1 MSHNTNGGSDPA
13 QKTGQQSQ
21 DALRHQQDVAHHKV
35 HKSPPSAAAD
45 TRNGQQSQG
54 RSQTDD
60 TASNES
66 EAGQQPEIPKVGSR
80 DAPGG

>member
-13 QKTGQQSQ
+13 QKTGQQSR
-21 DALRHQQDVAHHKV
+21 DALRHQQDAAHHKV
-35 HKSPPSAAAD
+35 HKSPPPAAAD

-54 RSQTDD
+54 SSQKDD
-60 TASNES
+60 TAINES
-66 EAGQQPEIPKVGSR
+66 EPGQQPEIPKVGSR